1 MLENR
6 LRFSTGLAAL
16 DHLIGPLGPKR
27 LVAFS
32 GISQSGMTTMLL
44 TIARNAAVNQGIH
57 TLFVDLET
65 QQTTIAARL
74 LAGEA
79 SVDHHR
85 FGHLEGVDA
94 AAVATARA
102 LLHASP
108 IQLAGPGPFTFGEL
122 RSMALLVRPRP
133 QLIVIDGVRYLT
145 GLEGDQRVQLDQ
157 LAVSLKQFAGQLDAT
172 VVVSHPLRH
181 TADSERRPGLEH
193 VDTAFGLVNH
203 ADQFVILHRPELYAD
218 GSRVGEAE
226 LRVVKSRQGPPG
238 TVVVT
243 AELPFSRFT
252 SLEVSGR
259 AAA

>member
-6 LRFSTGLAAL
+6 LRFTTGLAAF

-27 LVAFS
+27 LVVFS

-44 TIARNAAVNQGIH
+44 TVARNAAVNQGVE

-65 QQTTIAARL
+65 SPATIAARL

-79 SVDHHR
+79 SVDHRR
-85 FGHLEGVDA
+85 FGHLEGSDA

-108 IQLAGPGPFTFGEL
+108 IQLAGPGPFTVDEI
-122 RSMALLVRPRP
+122 RSMAMLTRPRP
-133 QLIVIDGVRYLT
+133 QLIVIDGIRYLT
-145 GLEGDQRVQLDQ
+145 GLEGDQQAQLDQ
-157 LAVSLKQFAGQLDAT
+157 LSIRLKQLAGQLDAT

-181 TADSERRPGLEH
+181 TAESERWPSLEH
-193 VDTAFGLVNH
+193 VDTAMGLVNH
-203 ADQFVILHRPELYAD
+203 ADQFVIIHRPELYAT
-218 GSRVGEAE
+218 GSRSGETE

-238 TVVVT
+238 TVSVT
-243 AELPFSRFT
+243 AELSFSRFT
-252 SLEVSGR
+252 SLEASGR